1 MYEFAYNS
9 IVEDS
14 SRAMRA
20 QEARALD
27 RVILQLR
34 EAEPAGPRS
43 KAAINALYQLRT
55 LWTVFLD
62 DLNGADNAL
71 PTALRPTFIMTTGLR
86 ALRAPSSAA
95 TAEISTSSVE
105 PYSPRETVE
114 NCVTTP

>member
-9 IVEDS
+9 IVEES

-27 RVILQLR
+27 RVILQMR
-34 EAEPAGPRS
+34 EAQPAGPRS

-62 DLNGADNAL
+62 DLNDAENAL
-71 PTALRPTFIMTTGLR
+71 PTALKARLVSIGIWVIKEIERLRSGESHDFGSIIEINQIIRDGL
-86 ALRAPSSAA
+86 
-95 TAEISTSSVE
+95 
-105 PYSPRETVE
+105 
-114 NCVTTP
+114 N

>member
-34 EAEPAGPRS
+34 EAEPTGPRS

-62 DLNGADNAL
+62 DLNGAENAL
-71 PTALRPTFIMTTGLR
+71 PDTLR
-86 ALRAPSSAA
+86 ARLISIGIWVIKETERLRCGEAA
-95 TAEISTSSVE
+95 DLNPLIEINQII
-105 PYSPRETVE
+105 RDGL
-114 NCVTTP
+114 N

>member
-71 PTALRPTFIMTTGLR
+71 PTALRARLVSIGIWVIKEIERLRSGEARDFAPIIEINQIIRDGL
-86 ALRAPSSAA
+86 
-95 TAEISTSSVE
+95 
-105 PYSPRETVE
+105 
-114 NCVTTP
+114 N

>member
-27 RVILQLR
+27 RVISQLR
-34 EAEPAGPRS
+34 EAESHGPRS
-43 KAAINALYQLRT
+43 KLGILALYQLRT

-62 DLNGADNAL
+62 DLNGPDNAL
-71 PTALRPTFIMTTGLR
+71 PTPLRGRLLSIGIWMIKEIERLRTGESGEF
-86 ALRAPSSAA
+86 SSII
-95 TAEISTSSVE
+95 EINQII
-105 PYSPRETVE
+105 RDGL
-114 NCVTTP
+114 N